1 MTSSQDPFAN
11 ASSQQDPFALPS
23 FQAEVNV
30 IFDDPSI
37 NPNKNGLALAGLILG
52 IVAVVASITIFGL
65 VIAWLVAIVGIVVSI
80 IALTKAK
87 NYAPMNQR
95 KGMAIAGLI
104 LSALT
109 LIASVIIGVV
119 FLSVFSVIEPCMNLP
134 QDQMQTCINERL
146 ANQ

>member
-1 MTSSQDPFAN
+1 MTSPQDPFAN

-23 FQAEVNV
+23 FQAEENV

-146 ANQ
+146 ANH

>member
-1 MTSSQDPFAN
+1 MTSPQDPFAN

-23 FQAEVNV
+23 FQAEENV

>member
-1 MTSSQDPFAN
+1 MTSPQDPFAN

-23 FQAEVNV
+23 FQAKENV

>member
-1 MTSSQDPFAN
+1 
-11 ASSQQDPFALPS
+11 
-23 FQAEVNV
+23 
-30 IFDDPSI
+30 
-37 NPNKNGLALAGLILG
+37 
-52 IVAVVASITIFGL
+52 
-65 VIAWLVAIVGIVVSI
+65 
-80 IALTKAK
+80 
-87 NYAPMNQR
+87 MNQR